1 MTEDTHYQVLKI
13 LEQHPQISQREL
25 AKEMGVSLGKVNYC
39 LKALMKKGLVKAG
52 NFKNSSNKI
61 AYFYVLTPRG
71 IEAKAKISVRFL
83 QRKLEE
89 YEALKV
95 EIEELQAEVV
105 DGEKIVLDNNDV
117 VSG

>member
-13 LEQHPQISQREL
+13 LEQNPQISQREL
-25 AKEMGVSLGKVNYC
+25 AREMGVSLGKVNYC
-39 LKALMKKGLVKAG
+39 LKALMKKGFVKAS

-83 QRKLEE
+83 RKKLEE
-89 YEALKV
+89 YETLKL
-95 EIEELQAEVV
+95 EIEELKLEVQ
-105 DGEKIVLDNNDV
+105 ENT
-117 VSG
+117 

>member
-13 LEQHPQISQREL
+13 LEQNPQISQREL

-39 LKALMKKGLVKAG
+39 LKALMQKGLVKAG
-52 NFKNSSNKI
+52 NFKNSRNKI

-71 IEAKAKISVRFL
+71 IETKAKISARFL

-89 YEALKV
+89 YEALRV
-95 EIEELQAEVV
+95 EIEELQTEV
-105 DGEKIVLDNNDV
+105 GK
-117 VSG
+117 GA

>member
-13 LEQHPQISQREL
+13 LEQNPQISQREL
-25 AKEMGVSLGKVNYC
+25 AREMGVSLGKVNYC
-39 LKALMKKGLVKAG
+39 LKALMDKGLVKVS
-52 NFKNSSNKI
+52 NFKNSANKW

-89 YEALKV
+89 YEALRA
-95 EIEELQAEVV
+95 EIEVLQAEVV
-105 DGEKIVLDNNDV
+105 SDHA
-117 VSG
+117 SG